1 MAGSAPLEYGD
12 LIVVEYEG
20 EQYEASVIR
29 KKMIFGEPRVEV
41 VSGPVETWFH
51 FDDVVGI
58 KQKFEDR
65 KRRSD
70 LPMLGERLRLA
81 DGLPVEAGQ

>member
-1 MAGSAPLEYGD
+1 MTETSQLEYGD

-20 EQYEASVIR
+20 EEYEASVLR
-29 KKMIFGEPRVEV
+29 TKMIFGEPRVEV

-51 FDDVVGI
+51 FDDVCYI

-65 KRRSD
+65 KKRSD

-81 DGLPVEAGQ
+81 DGLPMEAKK